1 MTHKSRLCGFIIDCD
16 GGRLDESAAFWSAA
30 LGLPT
35 VASSRPEDSGYRLL
49 DARNRDLDIEVQ
61 QVSHPSGVHLDIE
74 TDDVDAEV
82 CRLESL
88 GAIRVRQVR
97 DWWVLQAPTGQR
109 FCVVPASRGIG
120 GPGWSSWP

>member
-16 GGRLDESAAFWSAA
+16 GSRLDESAAFWSAA
-30 LGLPT
+30 LGMPT

-61 QVSHPSGVHLDIE
+61 RVSHSSGVHLDIE
-74 TDDVDAEV
+74 TDDVEAEV

-88 GAIRVRQVR
+88 GAIRMRKVR

-109 FCVVPASRGIG
+109 FCVVPASRGVG